1 MSVVFLVATALG
13 LPVHLHRRGDHHH
26 ALSEHSHLRDLE
38 SQPAHHHH
46 HARSKHPHFRSLE
59 SEAHGL
65 PSETMTRRQ
74 RAEKNLHGLAVFL
87 SLHAAE
93 QRGEDLERFVPTAD
107 ADFER
112 LDDHELKSTELEL
125 LRSFYLD
132 ALAAKVRPH
141 HAWAD
146 LEKADPDEYHR
157 ELKRVEAS
165 AHIPKHLGHAE
176 LRGWFLDAERS
187 DDEPLPLE
195 HFETMDEPDG
205 DDRDEV
211 TNVANVAKLDMFDS
225 LQAAMSSLT
234 KWISEY
240 SVMGHKPFAAIG
252 PFSKRLATALSTA
265 SEKVMDTFNRLI
277 KPAVKKVKEYAS
289 EQYSSAVKAIELA
302 KTKANEAYDWAKNVG
317 PKKMLSE
324 VWNFMWAT
332 LSIFERKIMRRA
344 RHMAEAEVVR

>member
-38 SQPAHHHH
+38 SETAHHHH

-65 PSETMTRRQ
+65 PSETMTSRQ

-157 ELKRVEAS
+157 ELKRVETS
-165 AHIPKHLGHAE
+165 AHIPKHLSRAE
-176 LRGWFLDAERS
+176 LREWFLDAER
-187 DDEPLPLE
+187 
-195 HFETMDEPDG
+195 DG
-205 DDRDEV
+205 V
-211 TNVANVAKLDMFDS
+211 FDG
-225 LQAAMSSLT
+225 LQAAMTSLT
-234 KWISEY
+234 DMIARIPGSSWFTQHITGFNTKLK
-240 SVMGHKPFAAIG
+240 G
-252 PFSKRLATALSTA
+252 ALSTA
-265 SEKVMDTFNRLI
+265 SSKLTEVAKEVVKQGIETVKDTI
-277 KPAVKKVKEYAS
+277 DKVKE
-289 EQYSSAVKAIELA
+289 SAIAAHEWVKTVPDRVAQGVTDA
-302 KTKANEAYDWAKNVG
+302 
-317 PKKMLSE
+317 
-324 VWNFMWAT
+324 WNFMWAY

>member
-38 SQPAHHHH
+38 SETAHHHH

-65 PSETMTRRQ
+65 PSETMTSRQ

-157 ELKRVEAS
+157 ELKRVETS
-165 AHIPKHLGHAE
+165 AHIPKHLSRAE
-176 LRGWFLDAERS
+176 LREWFLDAER
-187 DDEPLPLE
+187 
-195 HFETMDEPDG
+195 DG
-205 DDRDEV
+205 V
-211 TNVANVAKLDMFDS
+211 FDG
-225 LQAAMSSLT
+225 LQAAMTSLT
-234 KWISEY
+234 DMIARIPGSSWFTQHITGFNTKLK
-240 SVMGHKPFAAIG
+240 G
-252 PFSKRLATALSTA
+252 ALSTA
-265 SEKVMDTFNRLI
+265 SSKLTEVAKEVVKQGIETVKDTI
-277 KPAVKKVKEYAS
+277 DKVKE
-289 EQYSSAVKAIELA
+289 SAIAAHEWVKTVPDRVAQGVTDA
-302 KTKANEAYDWAKNVG
+302 
-317 PKKMLSE
+317 
-324 VWNFMWAT
+324 WNFMWAY
-332 LSIFERKIMRRA
+332 LSIFERKIMRTRKTSGW
-344 RHMAEAEVVR
+344 RLELL